1 MNPASLVPIPTAI
14 PVHWAWIDILL
25 ILTFTVHILFM
36 NTVVGG
42 GVIALINSTG
52 KNEKAART
60 LSRLLPALLA
70 LTINF
75 GVAPLL
81 FLQTNYGHFDYP
93 GSVIMGGWWLLVIP
107 AVLMAYYGLYIYDF
121 KYAALKTTKRLVLG
135 VALLFL
141 LYAGFMLTNNMTI
154 MLQPKAWLQYFA
166 HGGGLGLNLNDVSIY
181 PRFLHFIVGALAI
194 GGLFLALVG
203 RRRSQP
209 EFIAMG
215 MRWFTRATMVNI
227 CIGAWFLVA
236 LPREIMLQ
244 FMGNHTLATA
254 TLILGLLLTGAM
266 LHAGI
271 KQALTLTT
279 ILTVLTVLVMAIA
292 RHLVRLFYTAPLVAV
307 QDIPLQA
314 EYSPLVMF
322 LLSLAA
328 VLGLSFW
335 MVFTYRKAEGR
346 A

>member
-1 MNPASLVPIPTAI
+1 MNPASLVPAPTVIPA
-14 PVHWAWIDILL
+14 HWAWIDVLL
-25 ILTFTVHILFM
+25 VLTFTLHVLFM
-36 NTVVGG
+36 NAVVGG
-42 GVIALINSTG
+42 GVIALVSNC
-52 KNEKAART
+52 EKAART

-121 KYAALKTTKRLVLG
+121 KYADLKKTKSLVLG
-135 VALLFL
+135 AALLFL
-141 LYAGFMLTNNMTI
+141 LYTGFMFTNNMTI
-154 MLQPKAWLQYFA
+154 MLQPKVWLQYFTD
-166 HGGGLGLNLNDVSIY
+166 GGGLGLNLTDMNIY
-181 PRFLHFIVGALAI
+181 PRFLHFIVGAFAI

-203 RRRSQP
+203 KRRSQK
-209 EFIAMG
+209 EFITVG
-215 MRWFTRATMVNI
+215 MRWFTRGTMVNI

-254 TLILGLLLTGAM
+254 TLLAGLLLTGAT
-266 LHAGI
+266 LYAGI

-279 ILTVLTVLVMAIA
+279 VLTVLTVLVMAIA
-292 RHLVRLFYTAPLVAV
+292 RHLVRFFYTAPLVAV
-307 QDIPLQA
+307 QDVPLRA
-314 EYSPLVMF
+314 EDSPLVMF
-322 LLSLAA
+322 LLSL
-328 VLGLSFW
+328 VVVMGLSFW
-335 MVFTYRKAEGR
+335 MVSTYRKAEGR
-346 A
+346 V